1 MTGARYRVWQFGRL
15 LTARLPAEALA
26 EVRAWLTPS
35 LFELFCRM
43 TPAERYHA
51 YCAWQTLREQGH
63 TNRDLLT
70 AALLHDVGKSKM
82 PLAVWEK
89 VAIVLGFK
97 FAPRLAEGWGQRE
110 TVQPSWFARPFVVA
124 VQHPAWGADMVEAAG
139 GSSVAVALIRHHQ
152 SKSKDAS
159 RELEWLPVLQ
169 AADNSN

>member
-26 EVRAWLTPS
+26 EVRRWLTPP

-43 TPAERYHA
+43 TPGEQYHA
-51 YCAWQTLREQGH
+51 YCVRQTLMKQGH
-63 TNRDLLT
+63 ANRDLLT

-97 FAPRLAEGWGQRE
+97 FVPQLAEGWGKTE
-110 TVQPSWFARPFVVA
+110 TVQPSWFARSFVVA
-124 VQHPAWGADMVEAAG
+124 VQHPAWGADMVQAAG
-139 GSSVAVALIRHHQ
+139 GSPVAVALIRHHQ
-152 SKSKDAS
+152 SKSEDAYA
-159 RELEWLPVLQ
+159 ELEWLPALQ
-169 AADNSN
+169 VADNSN

>member
-15 LTARLPAEALA
+15 LRSRMSAEALA

-43 TPAERYHA
+43 TPAEQHHA
-51 YCAWQTLREQGH
+51 YCVRQTLMEQGH
-63 TNRDLLT
+63 ADRDLLT

-97 FAPRLAEGWGQRE
+97 FMPRLAEKWGRAE

-124 VQHPAWGADMVEAAG
+124 VQHPAWGADLAEAAG
-139 GSSVAVALIRHHQ
+139 GSPVAVALIRHHQ
-152 SKSKDAS
+152 RKV
-159 RELEWLPVLQ
+159 ELEWLSALQ